1 MAQYV
6 LEAQNITKDFIAV
19 RALNNV
25 SMSVKSGE
33 ILGLIGENGAG
44 KSTIL
49 KVINGIYVSGTFEG
63 KILINGEEAHFHS
76 PHDALVKGIGFV
88 PQEINVMED
97 LTVAENIFVG
107 HLTEDKSAIYKT
119 RRDCKKSGR
128 FFKGKEK

>member
-19 RALNNV
+19 RALKNV
-25 SMSVKSGE
+25 SMSVRNGE

-49 KVINGIYVSGTFEG
+49 KVINGVYVSGTFEG
-63 KILINGEEAHFHS
+63 KILVNGEEVNLHS
-76 PHDALVKGIGFV
+76 PHDALLKGIGFV

-107 HLTEDKSAIYKT
+107 HLTEGKSAFAKPSET
-119 RRDCKKSGR
+119 LKK
-128 FFKGKEK
+128 F

>member
-25 SMSVKSGE
+25 SMSVKNGE

-49 KVINGIYVSGTFEG
+49 KVINGVYVSGTFEG
-63 KILINGEEAHFHS
+63 KILVNGEEVHLHS
-76 PHDALVKGIGFV
+76 PHDALLKGIGFSAGNRRNIIV
-88 PQEINVMED
+88 CKSFTRGINNVFFGKF
-97 LTVAENIFVG
+97 LSNFVANSV
-107 HLTEDKSAIYKT
+107 D
-119 RRDCKKSGR
+119 
-128 FFKGKEK
+128 